1 MKREEERKVL
11 VVREDAYYTIKE
23 LTDGFVVSRSSIYE
37 MMQNKGL
44 KYSRFGGKR
53 LILGKELKAYLEDGA
68 NREIEGGYEN
78 GY

>member
-1 MKREEERKVL
+1 MERKEERKML

-23 LTDGFVVSRSSIYE
+23 LTDGFVVSRSSVYE

-53 LILGKELKAYLEDGA
+53 LILGKELIAYLNENVNNG
-68 NREIEGGYEN
+68 IEGGYEN